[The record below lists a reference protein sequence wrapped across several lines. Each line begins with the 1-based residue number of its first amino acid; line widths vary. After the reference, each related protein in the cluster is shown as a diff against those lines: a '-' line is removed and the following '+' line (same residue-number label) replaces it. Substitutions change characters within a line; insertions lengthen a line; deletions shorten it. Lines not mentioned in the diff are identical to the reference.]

1 MHWKELQNISSV
13 SFDISDEEEMGL
25 IVSESDYEPSEAD
38 TDSDAFVTLEERL
51 GASDS
56 E

>member
-1 MHWKELQNISSV
+1 
-13 SFDISDEEEMGL
+13 MGL

-56 E
+56 VIPFIWNKPTSH